1 MQNHTVDV
9 AIIGGGHNGLVAAAY
24 LAKAGK
30 SVVVLEQH
38 DVLGGAAISAR
49 AFDGIDAKLSRYSY
63 LVSLL
68 PKRIIDDLGLD
79 VVTAP
84 RRYGSFTPAPD
95 GKAGLLIDEIDA
107 EATARSFESIGAGGD
122 FDAWNAFYAKT
133 ETIAQLLF
141 PTVLEPL
148 KTESEVRQLLGPD
161 LWSEFFERPIGETI
175 ADSFESDL
183 VRGVVMTDALIGTF
197 ASNHDA
203 ELDANK
209 CFLYHVI
216 GNENG
221 EWNIPVGGMGS
232 VSGSMAAR
240 AREFGAELKSGCE
253 VVSIGDID
261 GGTATESPTRTIAY
275 RHDGDTQSLSARFVL
290 ANVARPVLES
300 LRGRSSAHS
309 IEGAQVKV
317 NMLLK
322 RLPKLKSETDPVAA
336 FGGTFHINEGFEQ
349 LQTAFEL
356 SGRGEIPNPL
366 PCEIYCHSITDPT
379 ILGETLRG
387 SGAQTLTV
395 FALQTPHSLLRAK
408 DNDVMRQKLEDAVVD
423 SINSVL
429 SEDVRDLML
438 VDANGKPCIET
449 KTTLDLENALG
460 LPGGNIF
467 HAPLSW
473 PFVTDDAPLST
484 PAERWGVDAGEPGIF
499 FCGSTARRGGAVSG
513 IGGHNAAM
521 AVLESESSVNS
532 RGVGNQHK
540 HP

>member
-1 MQNHTVDV
+1 MHSDSVDV

-38 DVLGGAAISAR
+38 DVLGGAAVSAQ
-49 AFDGIDAKLSRYSY
+49 AFDGIEAKLSRYSY

-79 VVTAP
+79 VETAP

-107 EATARSFESIGAGGD
+107 EATARSFESIGAASD
-122 FDAWNAFYAKT
+122 FEAWNDFYAKT
-133 ETIAQLLF
+133 ETIAKALF

-148 KTESEVRQLLGPD
+148 KTEAEVRQLLGAE
-161 LWSEFFERPIGETI
+161 LWNEFFVRPIGETI

-216 GNENG
+216 GNETG
-221 EWNIPVGGMGS
+221 EWNIPVGGMGAVTS
-232 VSGSMAAR
+232 SMAAR
-240 AREFGAELKSGCE
+240 ARELGAELKSGCE
-253 VVSIGDID
+253 VLSIGDLD
-261 GGTATESPTRTIAY
+261 GGTATDSPVRTVTYQQDGETR
-275 RHDGDTQSLSARFVL
+275 SVSARFVL

-300 LRGRSSAHS
+300 LRGRSPAHD

-322 RLPKLKSETDPVAA
+322 RLPRLKSKTEPVAA
-336 FGGTFHINEGFEQ
+336 FGGTFHINESFTQLQSAFEQ
-349 LQTAFEL
+349 AT
-356 SGRGEIPNPL
+356 RGEIPNPL

-379 ILGETLRG
+379 ILGESLRE

-395 FALQTPHSLLRAK
+395 FALQTPHSLLRGN
-408 DNDVMRQKLEDAVVD
+408 DNDVMRHKLEDAVID
-423 SINSVL
+423 SLNSVL
-429 SEDVRDLML
+429 SEDIRDLL
-438 VDANGKPCIET
+438 VVDANGKPCIET

-473 PFVTDDAPLST
+473 PFVPDEAPLST
-484 PAERWGVDAGEPGIF
+484 PAERWGVDTREPGIY

-513 IGGHNAAM
+513 IAGHNAAM
-521 AVLESESSVNS
+521 AVLEFD
-532 RGVGNQHK
+532 
-540 HP
+540 

>member
-1 MQNHTVDV
+1 MQSHNVDV

-38 DVLGGAAISAR
+38 DVLGGAAISAQ
-49 AFDGIDAKLSRYSY
+49 AFDGVDAQLSRYSY

-79 VVTAP
+79 VETAP
-84 RRYGSFTPAPD
+84 RRYGSFTPTSD
-95 GKAGLLIDEIDA
+95 GQAGLLIDEMDA
-107 EATARSFESIGAGGD
+107 EATARSFESIGAASD
-122 FDAWNAFYAKT
+122 FDAWNDFYAKT
-133 ETIAQLLF
+133 ETIAKALF

-148 KTESEVRQLLGPD
+148 KTESEVRQLLGPE
-161 LWSEFFERPIGETI
+161 LWNEFFERPIGEAI

-183 VRGVVMTDALIGTF
+183 VRGAVMTDALIGTF

-203 ELDANK
+203 ALDANK

-216 GNENG
+216 GNETG
-221 EWNIPVGGMGS
+221 EWNIPVGGMGA
-232 VSGSMAAR
+232 VTRSMAAR

-253 VVSIGDID
+253 VLSIGELEA
-261 GGTATESPTRTIAY
+261 GTATDSPLRTISY
-275 RHDGDTQSLSARFVL
+275 RQDGQTHVVSARFVL

-300 LRGRSSAHS
+300 LRGRSPAHT
-309 IEGAQVKV
+309 IEGAQAKV
-317 NMLLK
+317 NMLLE
-322 RLPKLKSETDPVAA
+322 RLPKLKTDTDPVAA

-349 LQTAFEL
+349 LQSAFEQAM
-356 SGRGEIPNPL
+356 RGEIPNPL

-379 ILGETLRG
+379 ILGDTLRE

-395 FALQTPHSLLRAK
+395 FTLQTPHSLVRGR
-408 DNDVMRQKLEDAVVD
+408 DNNEMRQKLENAVID

-429 SEDVRDLML
+429 SEDIRDLLL
-438 VDANGKPCIET
+438 VDAHGKPCIET
-449 KTTLDLENALG
+449 KTTLDLEHALG

-473 PFVTDDAPLST
+473 PFVPDDSPLST
-484 PAERWGVDAGEPGIF
+484 PAERWGVDTTEPRIF

-513 IGGHNAAM
+513 IAGHNAAM
-521 AVLESESSVNS
+521 AVLEFD
-532 RGVGNQHK
+532 
-540 HP
+540 

>member
-1 MQNHTVDV
+1 MHNHDVDV

-38 DVLGGAAISAR
+38 DVLGGAAISAQ
-49 AFDGIDAKLSRYSY
+49 AFDGVDAKLSRYSY

-79 VVTAP
+79 VTTAP
-84 RRYGSFTPAPD
+84 RRYGSFSPSLD
-95 GKAGLLIDEIDA
+95 GTAGLLIDKIDA
-107 EATARSFESIGAGGD
+107 NATERSFESIGAVSD
-122 FDAWNAFYAKT
+122 FDAWNKFYAKT

-148 KTESEVRQLLGPD
+148 KTESEVRDLLGPE
-161 LWSEFFERPIGETI
+161 LWSEFFARPIGETI
-175 ADSFESDL
+175 ADAFESDL
-183 VRGVVMTDALIGTF
+183 VQGTVMTDALIGTF
-197 ASNHDA
+197 ASNHDV

-216 GNENG
+216 GNETG
-221 EWNIPVGGMGS
+221 EWNIPVGGMGAVTS
-232 VSGSMAAR
+232 SMAAR
-240 AREFGAELKSGCE
+240 AQELGAELKSGCE
-253 VVSIGDID
+253 VLSIGDL
-261 GGTATESPTRTIAY
+261 GGDTATDSPVRTVTY
-275 RHDGDTQSLSARFVL
+275 RQGGDTHSVSARFVL

-300 LRGRSSAHS
+300 LRGRSSANT

-317 NMLLK
+317 NMMLQ
-322 RLPKLKSETDPVAA
+322 RLPKLKTETDPVAA
-336 FGGTFHINEGFEQ
+336 FGGTLHINEGFEQ
-349 LQTAFEL
+349 LQTAFEQAT
-356 SGRGEIPNPL
+356 RGEIPNPL

-379 ILGETLRG
+379 ILGDDLRG

-395 FALQTPHSLLRAK
+395 FALQTPHSLLQDN
-408 DNDVMRQKLEDAVVD
+408 DNDVMRQNLQDAVID

-429 SEDVRDLML
+429 SEDIRDLLL

-449 KTTLDLENALG
+449 KTTLDLERALG

-473 PFVTDDAPLST
+473 PFVPDNSPLST
-484 PAERWGVDAGEPGIF
+484 PAERWGVDTSEAGIF

-521 AVLESESSVNS
+521 AVLEFDQ
-532 RGVGNQHK
+532 GHD
-540 HP
+540 

>member
-1 MQNHTVDV
+1 MDSQDVDV

-38 DVLGGAAISAR
+38 DVLGGAAISAN

-68 PKRIIDDLGLD
+68 PKRIIEELGLD
-79 VVTAP
+79 VETAP

-95 GKAGLLIDEIDA
+95 GKAGLLIDEMDA
-107 EATARSFESIGAGGD
+107 EATARSFDSIGAGSD
-122 FDAWNAFYAKT
+122 FVAWNTFYTKT
-133 ETIAQLLF
+133 ETVAQRLF

-148 KTESEVRQLLGPD
+148 KTESDVRQLLGSE
-161 LWSEFFERPIGETI
+161 LWDEFFARPIGETI

-183 VRGVVMTDALIGTF
+183 VRGAVMTDALIGTF

-216 GNENG
+216 GNETG
-221 EWNIPVGGMGS
+221 EWNIPVGGMGA
-232 VSGSMAAR
+232 VTTSMAAR
-240 AREFGAELKSGCE
+240 ARELGAELKAGCQ
-253 VVSIGDID
+253 VLSIGDLED
-261 GGTATESPTRTIAY
+261 GTATDSPVRTITC
-275 RHDGDTQSLSARFVL
+275 RQDGQTHSVSARFVL

-317 NMLLK
+317 NMMLQ
-322 RLPKLKSETDPVAA
+322 RLPRLKTETDPVAA

-349 LQTAFEL
+349 LQTAFEQAT
-356 SGRGEIPNPL
+356 RGEIPNPL

-379 ILGETLRG
+379 ILGETLRD

-395 FALQTPHSLLRAK
+395 FALQTPHSLLR
-408 DNDVMRQKLEDAVVD
+408 DNDNNEMRQKLEDAVID

-429 SEDVRDLML
+429 SEDIRDLLL
-438 VDANGKPCIET
+438 VDAHGKPCIET

-473 PFVTDDAPLST
+473 PFVPDDASLST
-484 PAERWGVDAGEPGIF
+484 PAERWGVDSGEPRLF
-499 FCGSTARRGGAVSG
+499 YCGSTARRGGAVSG
-513 IGGHNAAM
+513 IAGHNAAM
-521 AVLESESSVNS
+521 AVLESD
-532 RGVGNQHK
+532 
-540 HP
+540 

>member
-1 MQNHTVDV
+1 MHSEDVDV

-38 DVLGGAAISAR
+38 DVLGGAAISAQ
-49 AFDGIDAKLSRYSY
+49 AFDGVDAKLSRYSY

-68 PKRIIDDLGLD
+68 PKRIINDLGLD
-79 VVTAP
+79 VETAP

-95 GKAGLLIDEIDA
+95 GKAGLLIDEMDA
-107 EATARSFESIGAGGD
+107 EATARSFDSIGAASD
-122 FDAWNAFYAKT
+122 FEAWNVFYAKT
-133 ETIAQLLF
+133 ETIAQRLF

-148 KTESEVRQLLGPD
+148 KTESEVRQLLGPE
-161 LWSEFFERPIGETI
+161 LWDEFFLKPIGETI

-197 ASNHDA
+197 ASNNDA
-203 ELDANK
+203 QLDANK

-216 GNENG
+216 GNETG
-221 EWNIPVGGMGS
+221 EWNIPVGGMGA
-232 VSGSMAAR
+232 VTTSMAAR

-253 VVSIGDID
+253 VLSIGDLG
-261 GGTATESPTRTIAY
+261 GGTTTDSPIRTITY
-275 RHDGDTQSLSARFVL
+275 RQDGQTHSVSARFVL
-290 ANVARPVLES
+290 ANVAQPVLES
-300 LRGRSSAHS
+300 LRGRSSAHD

-322 RLPKLKSETDPVAA
+322 RLPKLEADTDSVAA

-349 LQTAFEL
+349 LQSAFEQA
-356 SGRGEIPNPL
+356 SRGEVPNPL

-379 ILGETLRG
+379 ILGETLRE

-395 FALQTPHSLLRAK
+395 FALQTPHSLLRDN
-408 DNDVMRQKLEDAVVD
+408 DNDVMRRKLEDAVIE
-423 SINSVL
+423 SLNSVL
-429 SEDVRDLML
+429 AEDIRDLLL
-438 VDANGKPCIET
+438 VDAHGKPCIET
-449 KTTLDLENALG
+449 KTTLDLECALG

-473 PFVTDDAPLST
+473 PFVSDGSPLST
-484 PAERWGVDAGEPGIF
+484 PAERWGVETLEPGIF

-513 IGGHNAAM
+513 IAGHNAAM
-521 AVLESESSVNS
+521 AVLESD
-532 RGVGNQHK
+532 
-540 HP
+540 

>member
-1 MQNHTVDV
+1 MQSHNVDV

-38 DVLGGAAISAR
+38 DVLGGAAISAQ
-49 AFDGIDAKLSRYSY
+49 AFDGVDAKLSRYSY

-79 VVTAP
+79 VETAP
-84 RRYGSFTPAPD
+84 RRYGSFTNAP
-95 GKAGLLIDEIDA
+95 GGNAGLLIDEVDV
-107 EATARSFESIGAGGD
+107 EATAQSFDSIGAASD

-133 ETIAQLLF
+133 KTIAERLF

-148 KTESEVRQLLGPD
+148 KTESEVRQLIGPE
-161 LWSEFFERPIGETI
+161 LWDEFFERPIGETI

-197 ASNHDA
+197 ASNNDPN
-203 ELDANK
+203 LDANK

-216 GNENG
+216 GNETG
-221 EWNIPVGGMGS
+221 EWNIPVGGMGA
-232 VSGSMAAR
+232 VTTSMAVR
-240 AREFGAELKSGCE
+240 AREFGADLKSGSE
-253 VVSIGDID
+253 VLSIGELED
-261 GGTATESPTRTIAY
+261 GTETDSHARTVTYRQNGETR
-275 RHDGDTQSLSARFVL
+275 SVSARFVL
-290 ANVARPVLES
+290 ANVAWPVLES
-300 LRGRSSAHS
+300 LRGRSSDHR

-317 NMLLK
+317 NMLLR
-322 RLPKLKSETDPVAA
+322 RLPKLKADTDPVAA

-349 LQTAFEL
+349 LQSAFEQAI
-356 SGRGEIPNPL
+356 RGEIPNPL

-379 ILGETLRG
+379 ILGEALRE
-387 SGAQTLTV
+387 SGAQTLTI
-395 FALQTPHSLLRAK
+395 FALQAPHSLLRDK
-408 DNDVMRQKLEDAVVD
+408 DNNEMRQKLEDAVID
-423 SINSVL
+423 SLNSVL
-429 SEDVRDLML
+429 SEDIRDLL
-438 VDANGKPCIET
+438 VVDANGKPCIET

-473 PFVTDDAPLST
+473 PFVPDDAPLST
-484 PAERWGVDAGEPGIF
+484 PAERWGVDTREPGIY

-513 IGGHNAAM
+513 IAGHNAAM
-521 AVLESESSVNS
+521 AVLEFD
-532 RGVGNQHK
+532 
-540 HP
+540 

>member
-1 MQNHTVDV
+1 MHSNHVDV

-30 SVVVLEQH
+30 SVLVLEQH
-38 DVLGGAAISAR
+38 DVLGGAAISAQ
-49 AFDGIDAKLSRYSY
+49 AFDGVDAKLSRYSY

-79 VVTAP
+79 VETAP
-84 RRYGSFTPAPD
+84 RRYGSFTPAPN
-95 GKAGLLIDEIDA
+95 GKAGLLIDEMDA
-107 EATARSFESIGAGGD
+107 EATARSFDSIGAVSD
-122 FDAWNAFYAKT
+122 FDAWNAFYTKT
-133 ETIAQLLF
+133 ETIAQRLF

-148 KTESEVRQLLGPD
+148 KTESDVRQLLGSE
-161 LWSEFFERPIGETI
+161 LWDEFFARPIGETI
-175 ADSFESDL
+175 ADAFESDL
-183 VRGVVMTDALIGTF
+183 VRGAVMTDALIGTF

-216 GNENG
+216 GNETG
-221 EWNIPVGGMGS
+221 EWNIPVGGMGAVTS
-232 VSGSMAAR
+232 SMAAR
-240 AREFGAELKSGCE
+240 ALDLGAELKSGCE
-253 VVSIGDID
+253 VVSIGDLD
-261 GGTATESPTRTIAY
+261 GGTAADSPVRNITYRQDDQTRTV
-275 RHDGDTQSLSARFVL
+275 SARFVL

-317 NMLLK
+317 NMLLE
-322 RLPKLKSETDPVAA
+322 RLPRLKTKTDPVAA
-336 FGGTFHINEGFEQ
+336 FGGTFHINEGFDQ
-349 LQTAFEL
+349 LQTAFDQA
-356 SGRGEIPNPL
+356 SQGEIPNPL

-379 ILGETLRG
+379 ILGETLRD

-395 FALQTPHSLLRAK
+395 FALQTPHSLLRGN
-408 DNDVMRQKLEDAVVD
+408 DNDVMRQKFEDAVVD

-429 SEDVRDLML
+429 SEDIRDLL
-438 VDANGKPCIET
+438 LLDANGKPCIET

-473 PFVTDDAPLST
+473 PFVPDDAPLST
-484 PAERWGVDAGEPGIF
+484 PAERWGVGSGEPGLF
-499 FCGSTARRGGAVSG
+499 YCGSTARRGGAVSG
-513 IGGHNAAM
+513 IAGHNAAM
-521 AVLESESSVNS
+521 AVLESD
-532 RGVGNQHK
+532 
-540 HP
+540 

>member
-1 MQNHTVDV
+1 VNHVDV

-24 LAKAGK
+24 LARAGK
-30 SVVVLEQH
+30 SVLVLEQH
-38 DVLGGAAISAR
+38 DVLGGAAISAQ

-68 PKRIIDDLGLD
+68 PKRIIEELGLD
-79 VVTAP
+79 VETAP

-95 GKAGLLIDEIDA
+95 GKAGLLIDEMDA
-107 EATARSFESIGAGGD
+107 EATARSFDSIGAGSD
-122 FDAWNAFYAKT
+122 FVAWNTFYTKT
-133 ETIAQLLF
+133 ETIAHRLF

-148 KTESEVRQLLGPD
+148 KTESDVRQLLGSE
-161 LWSEFFERPIGETI
+161 LWDEFFARPIGETI
-175 ADSFESDL
+175 SDSFESDL
-183 VRGVVMTDALIGTF
+183 VRGAVMTDALIGTF

-216 GNENG
+216 GNETG
-221 EWNIPVGGMGS
+221 EWNIPVGGMGA
-232 VSGSMAAR
+232 VTTSMAAR
-240 AREFGAELKSGCE
+240 ARELGAELKAGCQ
-253 VVSIGDID
+253 VLSIGDLED
-261 GGTATESPTRTIAY
+261 GTATDSPVRTITY
-275 RHDGDTQSLSARFVL
+275 RQDGQTHSVSARFVL

-317 NMLLK
+317 NMMLQ
-322 RLPKLKSETDPVAA
+322 RLPRLKTETDPVAA

-349 LQTAFEL
+349 LQTAFDQA
-356 SGRGEIPNPL
+356 SRGEIPNPL

-379 ILGETLRG
+379 ILGETLRD

-395 FALQTPHSLLRAK
+395 FALQTPHSLLR
-408 DNDVMRQKLEDAVVD
+408 DNDNNVMRQKLEDAVID

-429 SEDVRDLML
+429 SEDIRDLLL
-438 VDANGKPCIET
+438 VDAHGKPCIET

-467 HAPLSW
+467 HEPLSW
-473 PFVTDDAPLST
+473 PFVSDDAPLST
-484 PAERWGVDAGEPGIF
+484 PAERWGVDSGEPGLF
-499 FCGSTARRGGAVSG
+499 YCGSTARRGGAVSG
-513 IGGHNAAM
+513 IAGHNAAM
-521 AVLESESSVNS
+521 AVLESD
-532 RGVGNQHK
+532 
-540 HP
+540 